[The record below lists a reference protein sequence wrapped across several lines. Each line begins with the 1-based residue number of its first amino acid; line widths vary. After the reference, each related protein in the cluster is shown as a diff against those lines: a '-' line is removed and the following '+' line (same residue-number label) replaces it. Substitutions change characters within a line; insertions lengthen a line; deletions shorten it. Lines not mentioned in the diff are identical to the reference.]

1 MRWNSFSRGLLFSA
15 IAAAAYGPFTL
26 VAGPLLGARDAQS
39 LYGVGLCAIYL
50 AGLARPGAARLGVA
64 ALAGALGLVAAALVT
79 STGELALSLGALIGA
94 VRSGL
99 LYRARPLRAILTE
112 VALAL
117 GGLLFARFLLGPSA
131 IAVML
136 AIWGYFLVQSTF
148 FLIPGTKH
156 GRSRASGPDPFELAH
171 ARALALLDEQPV

>member
-1 MRWNSFSRGLLFSA
+1 
-15 IAAAAYGPFTL
+15 
-26 VAGPLLGARDAQS
+26 
-39 LYGVGLCAIYL
+39 
-50 AGLARPGAARLGVA
+50 
-64 ALAGALGLVAAALVT
+64 VT